1 MNNKALMMMLY
12 THNKAAGEII
22 IQSVL
27 ANKAKLSDL
36 KDIRANLSNA
46 LAAVVEL
53 ERRCIHEQN
62 ETK

>member
-53 ERRCIHEQN
+53 ERRCIHGQN

>member
-1 MNNKALMMMLY
+1 MDNKALMMMLY

-53 ERRCIHEQN
+53 ERRCIYGQN

>member
-1 MNNKALMMMLY
+1 MLY

-36 KDIRANLSNA
+36 TDIRVNLSNA

-53 ERRCIHEQN
+53 ERRCIYGQN

>member
-36 KDIRANLSNA
+36 KDIRVNLSNA

-53 ERRCIHEQN
+53 ERRCIHGQN